1 MIVLGA
7 AIFGI
12 LLGVM
17 TARSRKG
24 NKKDMAQYGAGFGL
38 FFVILGVIL
47 TIIVDRLA
55 A

>member
-1 MIVLGA
+1 MIVLA
-7 AIFGI
+7 AAFFGV
-12 LLGVM
+12 LVGVL
-17 TARSRKG
+17 TARNRRG

-38 FFVILGVIL
+38 FFLVLGVIV